1 MLSVVATRYAKAL
14 VDVVAAPGSLVDP
27 SAALAQL
34 RSIEEVF
41 ASSLDLRNALLS
53 PAVSPSRKR
62 AVVASILGPL
72 GLHKQVRNFLY
83 VVIDH
88 RRVHEFSSIVEAFEA
103 LLDERL
109 GYVRADVSSA
119 QDLTDTQRTA
129 LEAQFSRVAGK
140 KAKLKFSTD
149 PGAGRRGSGARRL
162 HRLRRK
168 RAGTIGQTTGQAGAG
183 IIFRPAY
190 QKDFYGSDS
199 GG

>member
-14 VDVVAAPGSLVDP
+14 VDVVAAPGSKVDP

-41 ASSLDLRNALLS
+41 AGSVDLRNALLS

-62 AVVASILGPL
+62 AVVANILAPL
-72 GLHKQVRNFLY
+72 ALHKQVLNFLF

-88 RRVHEFSSIVEAFEA
+88 RRVHEFSSITEAFEA

-109 GYVRADVSSA
+109 GYVRADVTTA
-119 QDLTDTQRTA
+119 RQLTPEQTA
-129 LEAQFSRVAGK
+129 ILETEISRVAGK

-149 PGAGRRGSGARRL
+149 PALVAGVVARIGSTVYDGSVRGQL
-162 HRLRRK
+162 DRLRTK
-168 RAGTIGQTTGQAGAG
+168 LARA
-183 IIFRPAY
+183 
-190 QKDFYGSDS
+190 
-199 GG
+199 

>member
-41 ASSLDLRNALLS
+41 AGSLDLRNALLS

-72 GLHKQVRNFLY
+72 GLHQQVLNFLY

-88 RRVHEFSSIVEAFEA
+88 RRVHEFSSIAEAFEA

-109 GYVRADVSSA
+109 GYVRAEVSSA
-119 QDLTDTQRTA
+119 RDLTDTQRTA
-129 LEAQFSRVAGK
+129 LEAEISRVAGK

-149 PGAGRRGSGARRL
+149 PALVAGVVARIGSTVYDGSVRGQL
-162 HRLRRK
+162 DRLRTRLA
-168 RAGTIGQTTGQAGAG
+168 RA
-183 IIFRPAY
+183 
-190 QKDFYGSDS
+190 
-199 GG
+199 

>member
-14 VDVVAAPGSLVDP
+14 VDVVAAPGSQVDP

-41 ASSLDLRNALLS
+41 AGSLDLRNALLS

-72 GLHKQVRNFLY
+72 GLHKQVLNFLY

-88 RRVHEFSSIVEAFEA
+88 RRVHEFSSIAEAFEA

-109 GYVRADVSSA
+109 GYVRAEVSSA
-119 QDLTDTQRTA
+119 RDLTDTQRTV
-129 LEAQFSRVAGK
+129 LEAEISRVAGK

-149 PGAGRRGSGARRL
+149 PALVAGVVARIGSTVYDGSVRGQL
-162 HRLRRK
+162 DRLRTRLA
-168 RAGTIGQTTGQAGAG
+168 RA
-183 IIFRPAY
+183 
-190 QKDFYGSDS
+190 
-199 GG
+199 